1 MRITE
6 EIQNIAFE
14 IFKTYINSKVSITD
28 GDFEKIREVSKVKK
42 LRKKQYLLEE
52 GNIWQNYAFV
62 CSGCLRTYT
71 IDEKSAEHVIKFSIE
86 NWWAGDRE
94 SLLNA
99 TPSKYNIDA
108 LEESLI
114 IMIKKDDMERLSL
127 EIPAL
132 STMINDLINR
142 TYIAAQ
148 NRVNDAM
155 TYSTEERY
163 NQFIKKFPDIFNR
176 VPLHMIASYL
186 GVSAERLSRIRSLS
200 AKKK

>member
-1 MRITE
+1 LLQE
-6 EIQNIAFE
+6 
-14 IFKTYINSKVSITD
+14 
-28 GDFEKIREVSKVKK
+28 GD
-42 LRKKQYLLEE
+42 L
-52 GNIWQNYAFV
+52 WQHYAFV

-71 IDEKSAEHVIKFSIE
+71 VDEKSAEHIIKFSIE

-94 SLLNA
+94 ALLNI

-108 LEESLI
+108 LEESIL
-114 IMIKKDDMERLSL
+114 IMIKREDMDNLFIAIPEFLS
-127 EIPAL
+127 
-132 STMINDLINR
+132 MINNLINR

-155 TYSTEERY
+155 TFSTEERY
-163 NQFIKKFPDIFNR
+163 NQFIQKFPDIFNR

-200 AKKK
+200 AKK

>member
-1 MRITE
+1 MKNTE
-6 EIQNIAFE
+6 ETQNSAFE
-14 IFKTYINSKVSITD
+14 FFKTYINSKVTISD
-28 GDFEKIREVSKVKK
+28 SDFEKIREVGKIKK
-42 LRKKQYLLEE
+42 LRKKQYLLQE
-52 GNIWQNYAFV
+52 GDLWQHYAFV

-71 IDEKSAEHVIKFSIE
+71 VDEKSAEHIIKFSIE

-94 SLLNA
+94 ALLNI

-108 LEESLI
+108 LEESIL
-114 IMIKKDDMERLSL
+114 IMIKREDMDNLFIAIPEFLS
-127 EIPAL
+127 
-132 STMINDLINR
+132 MINNLINR

-155 TYSTEERY
+155 TFSTEERY
-163 NQFIKKFPDIFNR
+163 NQFIQKFPDIFNR

-200 AKKK
+200 AKK

>member
-28 GDFEKIREVSKVKK
+28 SDFEKIRKVSKVKK

-200 AKKK
+200 AKK

>member
-1 MRITE
+1 MKNTE
-6 EIQNIAFE
+6 ETQNSAFE
-14 IFKTYINSKVSITD
+14 FFKTYINSKVTISD
-28 GDFEKIREVSKVKK
+28 SDFEKIREVGKIKK
-42 LRKKQYLLEE
+42 LRKKQYLLQE
-52 GNIWQNYAFV
+52 GDLWQHYAFV

-71 IDEKSAEHVIKFSIE
+71 VDEKSAEHIIKFSIE

-94 SLLNA
+94 ALLNA

-108 LEESLI
+108 LEESILI
-114 IMIKKDDMERLSL
+114 LIKREDMDNLFIAIPEFLS
-127 EIPAL
+127 
-132 STMINDLINR
+132 MINNLINR

-155 TYSTEERY
+155 TFSTEERY
-163 NQFIKKFPDIFNR
+163 NLFIQKFPDIFNR

-200 AKKK
+200 AKK

>member
-1 MRITE
+1 MKNTE
-6 EIQNIAFE
+6 ETQNSAFE
-14 IFKTYINSKVSITD
+14 FFKTYINSKVTISD
-28 GDFEKIREVSKVKK
+28 SDFEKIREVGKIKK
-42 LRKKQYLLEE
+42 LRKKQYLLQE
-52 GNIWQNYAFV
+52 GDLWQHYAFV

-71 IDEKSAEHVIKFSIE
+71 VDEKSAEHIIKFSIE

-94 SLLNA
+94 ALLNA

-108 LEESLI
+108 LEESILI
-114 IMIKKDDMERLSL
+114 LIKREDMDNLFIAIPEFLS
-127 EIPAL
+127 
-132 STMINDLINR
+132 MINNLINR

-155 TYSTEERY
+155 TFSTEERY
-163 NQFIKKFPDIFNR
+163 NQFIQKFPDIFNR

-200 AKKK
+200 AKK

>member
-1 MRITE
+1 MKNTE
-6 EIQNIAFE
+6 ETQNSAFE
-14 IFKTYINSKVSITD
+14 FFKTYINSKVTISD
-28 GDFEKIREVSKVKK
+28 SDFEKIREVGKIKK
-42 LRKKQYLLEE
+42 LRKKQYLLQE
-52 GNIWQNYAFV
+52 GDLWQHYAFV

-71 IDEKSAEHVIKFSIE
+71 VDEKSAEHIIKFSIE

-94 SLLNA
+94 ALLNA

-108 LEESLI
+108 LEESIL
-114 IMIKKDDMERLSL
+114 IMIKREDMDNLFIAIPEFLS
-127 EIPAL
+127 
-132 STMINDLINR
+132 MINNLINR

-155 TYSTEERY
+155 TFSTEERY
-163 NQFIKKFPDIFNR
+163 NQFIQKFPDIFNR

-200 AKKK
+200 AKK

>member
-28 GDFEKIREVSKVKK
+28 SDFEKIRKVSKVKK

-163 NQFIKKFPDIFNR
+163 NQFIKKFPNIFNR

-200 AKKK
+200 AKK